1 MREVLK
7 VIGNKDIEHMTEK
20 ILTAIT
26 KPKEVLEIMHQMAGV
41 TFVQSVESPALVMVV
56 PRLLRGL
63 RVKTVKYDKQAWLQS
78 SLHFAAQSLATF
90 ASDLVAAFSAI
101 FVIILVSFRPSN
113 IFIQARM
120 TRKKPS
126 SFVWKYAA
134 LFALFSG
141 HFNILA
147 YEYGEDNQNV
157 AKKGLMGMK
166 VK

>member
-1 MREVLK
+1 MFDH
-7 VIGNKDIEHMTEK
+7 NKKAMLSLRDKLLGID
-20 ILTAIT
+20 
-26 KPKEVLEIMHQMAGV
+26 PKN
-41 TFVQSVESPALVMVV
+41 
-56 PRLLRGL
+56 
-63 RVKTVKYDKQAWLQS
+63 YKQGWPQS
-78 SLHFAAQSLATF
+78 SLHYAAQSFATF
-90 ASDLVAAFSAI
+90 ASDLVFAVSAI
-101 FVIILVSFRPSN
+101 VLIVIVSIQPSKFVI
-113 IFIQARM
+113 QAQM

-126 SFVWKYAA
+126 SMVWKFAA